1 MNIFRK
7 SSRIKVPDGIA
18 VLAALLLL
26 VSSLA
31 GHQAALQ
38 PATGTVLLQGP
49 KPITAATLQ
58 TDTAEM
64 TTVSTPARKSRSFNI
79 SSLIFRF

>member
-18 VLAALLLL
+18 VLAALMLL

-31 GHQAALQ
+31 GHQAALE
-38 PATGTVLLQGP
+38 PATGQASLPGP
-49 KPITAATLQ
+49 ESITSAALE
-58 TDTAEM
+58 TDHTEM
-64 TTVSTPARKSRSFNI
+64 TIVSTPARKSRSFNI